1 MGCFQLVCVASDQF
15 KVFWFSSC
23 FEMFCVVLVGFMSFR
38 RFSNVSG
45 LFKLL
50 TFLRLSF
57 WLVHLVE
64 SDSDSC
70 KLVDWIACLSRF
82 NFFTCLN
89 CFVIVLCFLHGF
101 YVVWDWFRLG
111 LLMFLLFPTMSL
123 LFLIA
128 LGSVFLSQVVFCSFF
143 VVCRFKAVFFRP
155 LHSVV
160 LRCFR
165 SFSLAWRCAVCF
177 VVCGCFRIVLSFAI
191 FSVLL

>member
-1 MGCFQLVCVASDQF
+1 MLILCDSLHEFKLFLVVLWLFEGCLKNVRFICFLCVLWFCCIVWSGLGWFILGCFQLVCVASDQF

-23 FEMFCVVLVGFMSFR
+23 FEMFYVVLVGFMSFR

-70 KLVDWIACLSRF
+70 KLVDWIASICVSCLGRF

-89 CFVIVLCFLHGF
+89 CFMIVLCFFAWF
-101 YVVWDWFRLG
+101 YVVWDWFRC
-111 LLMFLLFPTMSL
+111 
-123 LFLIA
+123 
-128 LGSVFLSQVVFCSFF
+128 VCFCSI
-143 VVCRFKAVFFRP
+143 C
-155 LHSVV
+155 
-160 LRCFR
+160 
-165 SFSLAWRCAVCF
+165 
-177 VVCGCFRIVLSFAI
+177 
-191 FSVLL
+191 